1 MTPAVTPAVT
11 LLWEGVKLWE
21 AGRQFGG
28 RSMRTEC
35 PLDGF
40 WPLHCTPLDS
50 GGDTGGDAGGD
61 TGGDTQL
68 GTDHV
73 LAPRVLH
80 HRQVYP
86 PNPLYGVKDI
96 QSREGSWIAQSKKV
110 TR

>member
-1 MTPAVTPAVT
+1 MASREAV
-11 LLWEGVKLWE
+11 LGH
-21 AGRQFGG
+21 
-28 RSMRTEC
+28 SMRTGC

-40 WPLHCTPLDS
+40 WPLQCSPLDS
-50 GGDTGGDAGGD
+50 GSDTGGDTGGDA
-61 TGGDTQL
+61 GGDTQL

-96 QSREGSWIAQSKKV
+96 QSREGAWMARSEKV
-110 TR
+110 TGYQGDTPPFQPKW